1 MVDNTKNNINSF
13 INQEKIKID
22 NFEII
27 KLNSKFI
34 YESEILLNKNID
46 SIVTE

>member
-1 MVDNTKNNINSF
+1 MVDNTTNNINSF
-13 INQEKIKID
+13 IKQEKIKIE
-22 NFEII
+22 NFKII

-34 YESEILLNKNID
+34 YESEILLKYKID